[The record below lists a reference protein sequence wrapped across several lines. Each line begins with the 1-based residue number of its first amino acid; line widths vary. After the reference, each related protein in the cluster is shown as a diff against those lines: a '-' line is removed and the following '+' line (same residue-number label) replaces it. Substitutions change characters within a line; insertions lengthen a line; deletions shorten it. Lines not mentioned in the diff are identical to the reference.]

1 MRLICLLFLLQKVND
16 KDMRPN
22 WTGVYPAI
30 TTKFKANGELDIPA
44 FLKNIDFQIESGVS
58 GIIIGGSLG
67 ESSTLSAAEKIKLV
81 ELLQPYREK
90 IPVVM
95 NIAESSTDR
104 AIEAAKTAQATGADG
119 LMLLPPLLYKADA
132 DETVAYFKEVAQSTS
147 LPILLYNNP
156 IDYKIEITLSMFN
169 SLKDVS
175 NIEAV
180 KESTRD
186 VTNVIRM
193 RNAFGDRFKIMGG
206 VDTLCLET
214 LMLGADGLVAGLVCA
229 FPKETVVLFELA
241 KARKYDEAVEL
252 YKWFMPLLEMD
263 IHPKLVQY
271 IKLAE
276 VYTGIGTE
284 YVRPPRKQIEGD
296 ERIRIVNT
304 LETALRTRPA
314 FEY

>member
-1 MRLICLLFLLQKVND
+1 MK
-16 KDMRPN
+16 PT

-30 TTKFKANGELDIPA
+30 TTKFTENGELDIPT
-44 FLKNIDFQIESGVS
+44 FLKNIEFQIESGVS
-58 GIIIGGSLG
+58 GIIVGGSLG
-67 ESSTLSAAEKIKLV
+67 ESSTLSAAEKLQLV
-81 ELLQPYREK
+81 EALQPYRNQV
-90 IPVVM
+90 PVIM
-95 NIAESSTDR
+95 NVAESSTER
-104 AIEAAKTAQATGADG
+104 AIEAAQQAGRNGADG

-132 DETVAYFKEVAQSTS
+132 DETVTYFREVAESTS

-156 IDYKIEITLSMFN
+156 VDYKIEITIAMFEG
-169 SLKDVS
+169 LKEVP

-193 RNAFGDRFKIMGG
+193 RNAFGDRFKILGG

-229 FPKETVVLFELA
+229 FPEETVALYQLA
-241 KARKYDEAVEL
+241 KAGRFDEAVKL
-252 YKWFMPLLEMD
+252 YRWFMPLLELD

-284 YVRPPRKQIEGD
+284 HVRAPRKKIAGEERARISAIIE
-296 ERIRIVNT
+296 N
-304 LETALRTRPA
+304 ALKNRPSMA
-314 FEY
+314 SFV